1 VLGRIGVAG
10 FAVLVLVLGLGCV
23 AATGVD
29 DGGDLGPVIVEP

>member
-10 FAVLVLVLGLGCV
+10 FAVLVLGLGCV